1 MCIISI
7 FILMLLSGF
16 CYSSREEFTSVQ
28 SVQDQNEVSPGSD
41 VCLRCDVS
49 LLSESSTL
57 HWETDNEPTSNTT
70 LIYNNSA
77 YIILHTVDEHNTGQY
92 YCRLTEDGKVQ
103 TVRNHTL
110 NVKTHSYNRNIKTN
124 KTIYRESSS
133 KNEVS
138 LICKSSRKYNSWR
151 WTWEKRP
158 NSQIDL
164 ITVEK
169 EEVQVKGPIKPGRFS
184 STTYNSQAF
193 TFHISPV
200 LFNYSGTYRCI
211 TETTI
216 YTTTILHTI
225 RVSIGVLGNQSV
237 LLTCE
242 LSEVTESVT
251 LVWLRMERNRGLL
264 EQQNMMTDKNNKL
277 QLTVNLSSYQTQPL
291 HWQCAVFTENQLR
304 ALAPVII
311 SFTPGTTN
319 TPTISTKVSTV
330 SNQRSTDTLTAPNQ
344 DTEDSGLKMVIIV
357 SCAVTVS
364 VLILLALLVFK
375 CLRNT
380 VDAGPVIGLKSQDDD
395 DNIHYAS
402 VTLAASN
409 QGADACHASSEVLDK
424 NGVVIYSAIK
434 VQ

>member
-1 MCIISI
+1 MYFTIL
-7 FILMLLSGF
+7 ILMFLSGF
-16 CYSSREEFTSVQ
+16 CYSSQ
-28 SVQDQNEVSPGSD
+28 LVSPGSD

-49 LLSESSTL
+49 LLSEFSTL
-57 HWETDNEPTSNTT
+57 QWTKEGKPTSNTT

-77 YIILHTVDEHNTGQY
+77 YIILHTADEHNTGEY
-92 YCRLTEDGKVQ
+92 YCRLNKDGKIQ
-103 TVRNHTL
+103 TITNHTL
-110 NVKTHSYNRNIKTN
+110 TVKTHSYNGNVKTN
-124 KTIYRESSS
+124 KSIYRESSS
-133 KNEVS
+133 KRDVS
-138 LICKSSRKYNSWR
+138 LICKTNNNNYDSWR

-164 ITVEK
+164 ITVKKGGKVE
-169 EEVQVKGPIKPGRFS
+169 VKGPIKPGRFS

-200 LFNYSGTYRCI
+200 LYNYSGTYRCI

-225 RVSIGVLGNQSV
+225 RVSVEPPGGVLRSQSV

-251 LVWLRMERNRGLL
+251 LVWLRMERKRGVLEKQNRIT
-264 EQQNMMTDKNNKL
+264 EKNNKL
-277 QLTVNLSSYQTQPL
+277 QLRVNLSSFKTEPL

-304 ALAPVII
+304 ALAPVILN
-311 SFTPGTTN
+311 FTSEITN
-319 TPTISTKVSTV
+319 APTISTKIITV
-330 SNQRSTDTLTAPNQ
+330 SNQRSTDNVTATNQ

-357 SCAVTVS
+357 FCAVTVS
-364 VLILLALLVFK
+364 VLILLSLLVFK
-375 CLRNT
+375 CLKNT
-380 VDAGPVIGLKSQDDD
+380 VDVDTGSGFKSQDDD

-402 VTLAASN
+402 VTVAASN
-409 QGADACHASSEVLDK
+409 QGADRCHASSEVLD
-424 NGVVIYSAIK
+424 NNAGVIYSAIK